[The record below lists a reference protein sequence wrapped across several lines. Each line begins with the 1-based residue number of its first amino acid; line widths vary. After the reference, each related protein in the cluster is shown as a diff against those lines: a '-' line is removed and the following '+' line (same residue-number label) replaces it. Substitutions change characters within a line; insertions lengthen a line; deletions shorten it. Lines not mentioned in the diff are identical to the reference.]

1 MQFSWY
7 NCLHEKKSYIFIVTR
22 IALYSL
28 FNSGLCLWIPDVFFV
43 CPFCIYQWHPALR
56 LYSSVVFYSHFDLC
70 NSDCCSSSDN
80 LHNQKARK
88 DSLHLVSY
96 SFCEHNFGNCCFGIF
111 LICDWDVLYYFQGR
125 VHVNVSISL
134 LRQKIWSLYEFDG
147 TARWAKKSYS
157 GKNQKWTA
165 WIYVC

>member
-7 NCLHEKKSYIFIVTR
+7 NCLYEKKSYIFIFTR

-28 FNSGLCLWIPDVFFV
+28 FNSGLCLWISDVFFV
-43 CPFCIYQWHPALR
+43 CPFRIYQWHPALR

-125 VHVNVSISL
+125 VHVNVSIGWVPGINKVPFWKFQLMILMFIKFHL
-134 LRQKIWSLYEFDG
+134 LMATLCQPS
-147 TARWAKKSYS
+147 AR
-157 GKNQKWTA
+157 
-165 WIYVC
+165 